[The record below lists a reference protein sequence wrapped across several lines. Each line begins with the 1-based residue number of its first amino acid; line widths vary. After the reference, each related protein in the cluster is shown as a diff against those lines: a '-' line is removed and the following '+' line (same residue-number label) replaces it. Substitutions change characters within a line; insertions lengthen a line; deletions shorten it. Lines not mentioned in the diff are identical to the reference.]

1 MAELRF
7 TKGQVND
14 FDTSKIQFTF
24 DGRTQEISPAYVFK
38 ISDIKARDKNVIE
51 A

>member
-7 TKGQVND
+7 SKGQIND
-14 FDTSKIQFTF
+14 FDSSKIKFTF

-38 ISDIKARDKNVIE
+38 IPVI
-51 A
+51 